1 MGRPDIIIQLLKVP
15 QPPADIPYANG
26 NDNINQLKSNT
37 MAVTVKEIDKDK
49 VKEAVDQ
56 YWELFR
62 QNVTLPKDPSL
73 MGYSKQVFETGFL
86 SGLDYFFETVKEFTQ
101 E

>member
-1 MGRPDIIIQLLKVP
+1 
-15 QPPADIPYANG
+15 
-26 NDNINQLKSNT
+26 
-37 MAVTVKEIDKDK
+37 MAVTVKEIKMG
-49 VKEAVDQ
+49 KEEVQEAINH

-62 QNVTLPKDPSL
+62 KDVPLPNDPSL

>member
-1 MGRPDIIIQLLKVP
+1 
-15 QPPADIPYANG
+15 
-26 NDNINQLKSNT
+26 
-37 MAVTVKEIDKDK
+37 MAVKVKEIKMGK
-49 VKEAVDQ
+49 AEIQEAFEN

-86 SGLDYFFETVKEFTQ
+86 SGLDYFFDTVKEVTQ
-101 E
+101 EQSESLSRAISININHDPSKAN